1 MERHSRRQFLSTTTA
16 GTVTAFFGGYAKS
29 AGSSANDQ
37 IAVAASR
44 TKTVLEF
51 DPKTE
56 TITNS
61 KEAHAML
68 TKEYREP
75 YGLPSRI

>member
-1 MERHSRRQFLSTTTA
+1 MCWPAQVVYSGIELHTVGVSMTLPLPPSPLSE
-16 GTVTAFFGGYAKS
+16 
-29 AGSSANDQ
+29 
-37 IAVAASR
+37 IAYR
-44 TKTVLEF
+44 TRTVLEF

-75 YGLPSRI
+75 YGLPSRV

>member
-1 MERHSRRQFLSTTTA
+1 MQNFLNSIRSREPTTA
-16 GTVTAFFGGYAKS
+16 DAE
-29 AGSSANDQ
+29 
-37 IAVAASR
+37 IAHRTCALIHLGDAAYR
-44 TKTVLEF
+44 TRTVLEF

-61 KEAHAML
+61 REANALL

-75 YGLPSRI
+75 FGLPESV